1 MASDP
6 LEEQLLAQWQS
17 WNYWDSG
24 DILLE
29 GCFVVGCVYN
39 GIGPLVLFLSQHAV
53 EHLSDPMLWE
63 LANRRKLWA
72 HSHCF
77 MHILMSLCGVYSA
90 LGIFQKFQLTTDRCG
105 ERLTALARGVGGAP
119 WSRIHWEVSN
129 SFRRS
134 MNLLRIA
141 GYFQSLILQS
151 CVTFTF
157 SLLKGEH

>member
-105 ERLTALARGVGGAP
+105 ERLTALARGVGG
-119 WSRIHWEVSN
+119 
-129 SFRRS
+129 
-134 MNLLRIA
+134 
-141 GYFQSLILQS
+141 SLIKN
-151 CVTFTF
+151 
-157 SLLKGEH
+157 SLGGIQFFQEEYESTPYCRIFPISYLTKLCDFYLFPS